1 MISDKLYQFAVSD
14 KSVSSELAEN
24 PNQSPGEIVNRLF
37 KHKQEATGDNP
48 EPPTRADGEEANL
61 QRALECGNWGGQRP
75 MLPQCFAL
83 TSKPAF
89 SWTGIA
95 QSDGHSWCF
104 GLLQSNNIQDNDN
117 LEMMVHLEGPIV
129 DAMYDTLL
137 ISWYKHLDPA
147 LPMLGRP
154 AAKEPIPAHDNL
166 ASKAE
171 LTNATASGSQQK
183 QVEILPESTSSEPHY
198 DQTFVEEAKR
208 VNSQLDTR
216 SNESRRDAATRHLS
230 KFVYRIDLVEKL
242 T

>member
-1 MISDKLYQFAVSD
+1 MEVINYHRPVLGTFHAKLCVID
-14 KSVSSELAEN
+14 RKV
-24 PNQSPGEIVNRLF
+24 
-37 KHKQEATGDNP
+37 
-48 EPPTRADGEEANL
+48 
-61 QRALECGNWGGQRP
+61 
-75 MLPQCFAL
+75 
-83 TSKPAF
+83 
-89 SWTGIA
+89 
-95 QSDGHSWCF
+95 

-137 ISWYKHLDPA
+137 ISWHKHLDPA

-208 VNSQLDTR
+208 VNSQLDPR
-216 SNESRRDAATRHLS
+216 SKETRRDAATRHLS
-230 KFVYRIDLVEKL
+230 KFAHRIDPVKKL
-242 T
+242 TRNLDKRTLAHNQQELAEKSLPRPDGPDITEEDKMTPYIVLPKHEPVPMALVNREPNGCKY